1 MATHD
6 TKILDECRELVALP
20 TLASDAS
27 ADFIR
32 IILCC
37 LPVPELSIVDNP
49 FIVMDRV
56 GKLLSPE
63 PPEDV
68 FGGSVSSQERR
79 ELRLAF
85 DKALTLRKNDDPT
98 PATVI
103 WQEFK
108 CAKKAMFR
116 VFGSTAAIAYVRGLP
131 KPPPEEPKSGEF
143 P

>member
-1 MATHD
+1 MATPD
-6 TKILDECRELVALP
+6 TKILDECRKLVDWP
-20 TLASDAS
+20 TSASDAS

-37 LPVPELSIVDNP
+37 LPVPELSTVDNP
-49 FIVMDRV
+49 FIVMGRV
-56 GKLLSPE
+56 GELLSPE

-68 FGGSVSSQERR
+68 FRGSVSSQERR

-85 DKALTLRKNDDPT
+85 DKALTLGKEDPT